1 MSEANTVVDLITKFG
16 DLWQDKADSL
26 PEFNSNTR
34 NDFITLVETRISDM
48 PEMRDILGIANTLVS
63 SYYLSSLSQIIGIPG
78 VNIGRTLDK
87 VAVKRDP
94 VKGAVAG
101 GVGLMRFLGAE
112 SITGTLGAPDAFIPY
127 LMTESYRD
135 PSEGVNRPDGPTGAQ
150 MGRGDYNKV
159 LSTNDDLSTGKTF
172 EFVVERDGNSVPVN
186 LTVALAVSL
195 IDPDSLKSVM
205 GVSGMSML
213 FEERTIKAKSGDL
226 KWLRDIVFSRDL
238 IDEMRKNRHRDKT
251 GFYKKVLGRRS
262 SNWLAGLLSM
272 NWSVNNASSIIVAS
286 QETVDEL
293 EVELGGPLSDFEIR
307 SRVFKDT
314 LTMLIFVVDQRW
326 EQVTIYHRGIDTATE
341 VPFKDLRRSKGGN
354 NMDVDEVIRAYN
366 AGSAPM
372 GR

>member
-1 MSEANTVVDLITKFG
+1 MSEANTIVDLVTKFG

-34 NDFITLVETRISDM
+34 NDFITLVETRIADL
-48 PEMRDILGIANTLVS
+48 PEMRDILGVANTLVS

-94 VKGAVAG
+94 IKGAVAG
-101 GVGLMRFLGAE
+101 GLGLMRYLGAE
-112 SITGTLGAPDAFIPY
+112 SIGGTLGAPGNFTSY
-127 LMTESYRD
+127 LMAESY
-135 PSEGVNRPDGPTGAQ
+135 SNGGATGAAF
-150 MGRGDYNKV
+150 GKGDYGKV
-159 LSTNDDLSTGKTF
+159 LSTNDDLSTGKQF
-172 EFVVERDGNSVPVN
+172 EFIIERDGNRVPVN

-195 IDPDSLKSVM
+195 IDPESLKSVL
-205 GVSGMSML
+205 GVGGMSMM
-213 FEERTIKAKSGDL
+213 FEERIIKAKAGDL
-226 KWLRDIVFSRDL
+226 KWLRDIVFSRDI

-251 GFYKKVLGRRS
+251 GYYQKVMSRRS
-262 SNWLAGLLSM
+262 NNWLAGLLSM

-286 QETVDEL
+286 QETVDDL

-314 LTMLIFVVDQRW
+314 LTMLILVVDQRW
-326 EQVTIYHRGIDTATE
+326 EQVTIYHRGLDDATE

-354 NMDVDEVIRAYN
+354 NMDVDEIIRAYN